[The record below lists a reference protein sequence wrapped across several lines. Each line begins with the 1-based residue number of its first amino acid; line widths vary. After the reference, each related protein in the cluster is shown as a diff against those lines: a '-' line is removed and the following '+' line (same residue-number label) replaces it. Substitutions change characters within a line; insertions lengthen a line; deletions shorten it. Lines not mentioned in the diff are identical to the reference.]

1 MKDEMQRAET
11 MREVLEQLEGRL
23 AGRRVFRFMSDLGVT
38 DISCEQFFSD
48 IRRTAFLIED
58 TGLSGKHIG
67 LMGRNSYWWMVCLC
81 AVFWSGSVAVLLDR
95 ELDEEELK
103 ERVGRVEAEALF
115 FERAPEVEERCRA
128 LEERVKIL
136 SFEKVRET
144 CRSGR
149 ESKKK
154 VRKRGEH
161 LGCIFFTSGTTA
173 TSKAVMMSEHGLSAG
188 ICHNINDKKSHSIL
202 AVLPFHH
209 LSGFSSSLNA
219 LFLGAE
225 VCIGEEQK
233 YFYQYLKEL
242 QPDYV
247 FIVPSMLRMLARK
260 IKNGGPNGRLLGWNL
275 HLLNCGGA
283 DFRPEFL
290 RIFLEHDIT
299 VLQGY
304 GASEAGA
311 IGFLWEMTEERPD
324 TIGKP
329 PAGLDVKIAGGEL
342 YLRSESLM
350 MGYYDDEEGTGKVL
364 REGWYATGDLC
375 RMDEEG
381 YLYLTGR
388 KKNLIILSNGENI
401 SPEAIEKKLYR
412 WEEIGEALV
421 KAEGDLIAV
430 SVFPRYPA
438 ECTAKEAEQI
448 RQKIRE
454 EIAEYN
460 RSVPV
465 YSQIQVI
472 HFLEEPIDKTSMGK
486 LIRYGK
492 G

>member
-11 MREVLEQLEGRL
+11 MREVLERLEGRL
-23 AGRRVFRFMSDLGVT
+23 AGQRVFRFMSDSGVK
-38 DISCEQFFSD
+38 DIFCEQFFSD

-58 TGLSGKHIG
+58 MDLSGKHIG
-67 LMGRNSYWWMVCLC
+67 IMGRNSYWWMVCLC
-81 AVFWSGSVAVLLDR
+81 AVFWTGSVAVLLDR

-103 ERVGRVEAEALF
+103 ERVGRVGVEALF
-115 FERAPEVEERCRA
+115 FEEVPETEERCKT
-128 LEERVKIL
+128 LNECVKRL
-136 SFEKVRET
+136 SFEKVREA
-144 CRSGR
+144 CRSGKKG
-149 ESKKK
+149 EKK
-154 VRKRGEH
+154 VQKKGED

-188 ICHNINDKKSHSIL
+188 VCHNINDKKFHSIL
-202 AVLPFHH
+202 AILPFHH

-225 VCIGEEQK
+225 VCIGEDQK

-260 IKNGGPNGRLLGWNL
+260 IKNGGPNGRFLGWDL

-283 DFRPEFL
+283 DFRPEYL

-329 PAGLDVKIAGGEL
+329 PAGLEVKIKDNEL

-350 MGYYDDEEGTGKVL
+350 MGYYGDEEATRKVL
-364 REGWYATGDLC
+364 CEGWYATGDLC

-412 WEEIGEALV
+412 WEEISEVLV
-421 KAEGDLIAV
+421 KAEENLISAL
-430 SVFPRYPA
+430 VFPKYPA
-438 ECTAKEAEQI
+438 AGTEEEKAQI
-448 RQKIRE
+448 REKIRE
-454 EIAEYN
+454 KIGEYN

-465 YSQIQVI
+465 YRQIQVL

-486 LIRYGK
+486 LIRYRK
-492 G
+492 E